1 MCYDLNTSVNSSIIG
16 MISSFILYNHHFNQ
30 NIESRKV
37 FKVLALFF
45 AFVTLM
51 QIYDV
56 IFWKSLQKNSGKTN
70 INFIFTKIAMITNH
84 LQPIVL
90 AYLINTIIPLND
102 LSKFTIYFYSILISI
117 YSILAFNKISY
128 TIVTEESSP
137 SLYWEWNNMDR
148 GYLVYGIFLL
158 TLCVLSLQLVY
169 PMNMF
174 LLIINLFT
182 FFLARYKYK
191 QSNIGRFWCNFAA
204 YVPFVLLIFE
214 ITYYS

>member
-16 MISSFILYNHHFNQ
+16 MISSFVLYNHNFNQ
-30 NIESRKV
+30 NKLYRKV

-56 IFWKSLQKNSGKTN
+56 IFWKSLNQNSGKTN
-70 INFIFTKIAMITNH
+70 MNFTFTKIAMITNH

-90 AYLINTIIPLND
+90 AYLINTIIPLNN
-102 LSKFTIYFYSILISI
+102 LSKFTIYVYSILISI
-117 YSILAFNKISY
+117 YSIMSFNQISY
-128 TIVTEESSP
+128 TIVTEESSS

-148 GYLVYGIFLL
+148 GYIVYGVFLL
-158 TLCVLSLQLVY
+158 TFCVLSLQLVY
-169 PMNMF
+169 PINMF

-182 FFLARYKYK
+182 FFLSRYKYK

>member
-16 MISSFILYNHHFNQ
+16 MICSFILYNHNFNQ
-30 NIESRKV
+30 NKLHRKV

-56 IFWKSLQKNSGKTN
+56 IFWKSLQENNGKTN

-102 LSKFTIYFYSILISI
+102 LSKFTIYFYSVLISV
-117 YSILAFNKISY
+117 YSIMSFNKISY

-158 TLCVLSLQLVY
+158 TFCVLSLQLVY

>member
-16 MISSFILYNHHFNQ
+16 MVSSFILYNHNFNQ

-102 LSKFTIYFYSILISI
+102 LSKFTIYFYSILISV
-117 YSILAFNKISY
+117 YSIMSFNKISY

-148 GYLVYGIFLL
+148 GYFVYGVFLL
-158 TLCVLSLQLVY
+158 TLCVLSLQLGY
-169 PMNMF
+169 PMNIF

-204 YVPFVLLIFE
+204 YVPFVLLISE